1 MYMHKYYHIIM
12 KLYLIIIN
20 KFNYG
25 KSSSTGRAP
34 ICGFGWFGS
43 SPKFY
48 PIYRHKDTMYFYTK
62 IIYIRDKE

>member
-48 PIYRHKDTMYFYTK
+48 PIYKYKNTMYFYT
-62 IIYIRDKE
+62 